1 MKKRKKN
8 ASLHEALR
16 KKWAIRIMLEKEYT
30 KSAADDG
37 QTGKP
42 Y

>member
-16 KKWAIRIMLEKEYT
+16 KKWAIRIMLEKEYST
-30 KSAADDG
+30 VDDG